1 MLTKGMN
8 LRFHI
13 ENTSEAMADEA
24 HGTLWLLGSAVL
36 FAGAAS
42 LALWSRAP
50 RWSAGLIGLPLI
62 AGILPALLLPGN
74 IIPFGTA
81 LLSGLV
87 AVVGLTATVL
97 SAARQ

>member
-1 MLTKGMN
+1 MLGEGLN

-24 HGTLWLLGSAVL
+24 RGSLWLLGSAML
-36 FAGAAS
+36 LAGAAGAS
-42 LALWSRAP
+42 LWSKAP
-50 RWSAGLIGLPLI
+50 RWFAVLI
-62 AGILPALLLPGN
+62 ALPVIVGILPALLMPGN

-81 LLSGLV
+81 VLSGLV

-97 SAARQ
+97 SAARR